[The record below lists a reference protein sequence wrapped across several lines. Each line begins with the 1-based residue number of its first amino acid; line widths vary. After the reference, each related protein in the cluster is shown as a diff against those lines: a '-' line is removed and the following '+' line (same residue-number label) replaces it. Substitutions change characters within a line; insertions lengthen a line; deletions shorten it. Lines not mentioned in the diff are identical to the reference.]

1 MIVTGCNHSRIRSLT
16 VMETKLFRSQAVEH
30 QKNRLHGDAIVTPR
44 ISHSLIVLFLLVW
57 VAVVFLWLISN
68 SYARKE
74 TVVGWL
80 EPSAGVIRVYPEDTG
95 TIKKVLV
102 SEGDFVE
109 KNQPLLIING
119 DRILTDGGNMEEN
132 LLNEYE
138 VQKSLVN
145 EQLARSNT
153 IYKSQA
159 KIISEKIHAAE
170 SELLMLK
177 EQMTMLSR
185 KHALISNQVERMS
198 VLKKD
203 GHISGYD
210 YESVLSQELA
220 VRIDI
225 HNLTIS
231 KISKENLIGQMQS
244 ESNFLLYENQN
255 RIDQLK
261 EKLSDITQ
269 KIAQLNGRK
278 SYVIK
283 SPRAGVINNLQA
295 IEGQKAVSAS
305 AIPLLTLIPEEAKLI
320 AHLLVPVRAI
330 GFVEPGQN
338 LEIAYDAFPYQR
350 FGLYRG
356 VIDSVSSTLMLPNE
370 VLNVPYGLSEPVY
383 KVTAHIQKQDI
394 SAYGKSLSLKS
405 GMTLN
410 AKISTG
416 ERSLI
421 HWLFDP
427 IYSLKGKM

>member
-1 MIVTGCNHSRIRSLT
+1 
-16 VMETKLFRSQAVEH
+16 METKLFRSQAIEH
-30 QKNRLHGDAIVTPR
+30 QKSRLHGDVIVTPR
-44 ISHSLIVLFLLVW
+44 ISYSLISYLLLAW
-57 VAVVFLWLISN
+57 VAFLFLWLISN

-74 TVVGWL
+74 TVIGWL
-80 EPSAGVIRVYPEDTG
+80 EPSEGVIRIYPEDTG
-95 TIKKVLV
+95 IIKKLLI

-109 KNQPLLIING
+109 KSQPLLIING

-132 LLNEYE
+132 LLDEYE
-138 VQKSLVN
+138 VQKTLID
-145 EQLARSNT
+145 EQLERSNT
-153 IYKSQA
+153 IYKNQK
-159 KIISEKIHAAE
+159 KIIREKIHATK
-170 SELLMLK
+170 SELFLLK

-185 KHALISNQVERMS
+185 KHELITNQVERMS
-198 VLKKD
+198 ALKKE
-203 GHISGYD
+203 GHISGY
-210 YESVLSQELA
+210 EHENVLSQELA

-225 HNLTIS
+225 QNLSIS
-231 KISKENLIGQMQS
+231 KISKENLIEQMQN
-244 ESNFLLYENQN
+244 ENDFLLYENQN

-261 EKLSDITQ
+261 EKSSDINQ
-269 KIAQLNGRK
+269 KISQLNGRK

-283 SPRAGVINNLQA
+283 SPRAGIINNLQA
-295 IEGQKAVSAS
+295 IEGQRAVSSA
-305 AIPLLTLIPEEAKLI
+305 AIPLLTLIPEEARLI

-330 GFVEPGQN
+330 GFVESGQS

-383 KVTAHIQKQDI
+383 KVTAHIQMQQVN
-394 SAYGKSLSLKS
+394 AYGKSLSLKS

-410 AKISTG
+410 AKISIG